1 MASDVNTL
9 LAAARTAVASVKAM
23 VPFGASNRPADYVES
38 YEKNRKAIEG
48 KDPNVLDKTLG
59 VMTGFLPLLTGANR
73 AIQIGNEVSGNAAT
87 DMLGRFRQISEIT
100 KRTKAGNCNEQSI
113 TAFVHLYDQGFRPLS
128 WMHLTNGKHAFV
140 VLGRTPKSG
149 DDPSKW
155 GDGAVVCDPWNN
167 EAYALPA
174 EQGQSILRAKWG
186 CGTATAVYGVE
197 S

>member
-9 LAAARTAVASVKAM
+9 LAAAKTGVATVKTM
-23 VPFGASNRPADYVES
+23 VPFGASNRAADYVES
-38 YEKNRKAIEG
+38 YDKNRKAIEG

-73 AIQIGNEVSGNAAT
+73 AIQIGDEVSGNAAK
-87 DMLGRFRQISEIT
+87 DMLGRFRQIFEIT
-100 KRTKAGNCNEQSI
+100 RRTKAGNCNEQSI
-113 TAFVHLYDQGFRPLS
+113 TAFVSLYDRGVRPLA

-155 GDGAVVCDPWNN
+155 GDSAVVCDPWNN
-167 EAYALPA
+167 EAYVLPA
-174 EQGQSILRAKWG
+174 ERGRSILQAKWG
-186 CGTATAVYGVE
+186 CGTATPVFGVE
-197 S
+197 